1 MQIIV
6 IKQETDEL
14 ISIEVPHDANAELLV
29 QMVQSEVGIPVQE
42 LRLEVEGVPIRGGS
56 LIAQGVVDG
65 TAIIARREAHRHH
78 SHPTAATSSPAGQS
92 HSHAHSQSANHPPPA
107 PARNQQVQLI
117 DPSSVAPE
125 RLLEFIR
132 ENPSTLVQ
140 YKRLDPE
147 LGTLIEEGDAGK
159 IRVLIMKRAMSRHKI
174 VYEAKMEEIA
184 LHTADPMDPEVQKK
198 IAERIRLAAV
208 QENLDNAM
216 ENLPEAFGRVT
227 MLYVPLHINNQPVK
241 AFVDSGAQITIMSH
255 RCAEAC
261 GITYLID
268 TRMTSQLRGVGTS
281 QSLGRIH
288 AVQMKFGNSYMAVS
302 ITVVPNNDM
311 DFLLGLDN
319 LKRLRG
325 VIDLNRNVLCLDGAV
340 VREEVAFLGESD
352 LPDHAKGNYTE
363 PAEDDSK
370 NDDTNSKPSHMDT
383 SK

>member
-65 TAIIARREAHRHH
+65 TAIIARREAHSHH
-78 SHPTAATSSPAGQS
+78 SHPTAAISSPAGHS

-198 IAERIRLAAV
+198 IAER
-208 QENLDNAM
+208 
-216 ENLPEAFGRVT
+216 
-227 MLYVPLHINNQPVK
+227 
-241 AFVDSGAQITIMSH
+241 
-255 RCAEAC
+255 
-261 GITYLID
+261 
-268 TRMTSQLRGVGTS
+268 
-281 QSLGRIH
+281 
-288 AVQMKFGNSYMAVS
+288 VS
-302 ITVVPNNDM
+302 ITVIIAKRNLHWRPLTIVLAA
-311 DFLLGLDN
+311 LLITLLCRNYSYVLSFPRLFTILDSSGGGAGE
-319 LKRLRG
+319 LGQCDGEPSRSIWSRHHALCASPHQQPAGMFKKR
-325 VIDLNRNVLCLDGAV
+325 V
-340 VREEVAFLGESD
+340 F
-352 LPDHAKGNYTE
+352 
-363 PAEDDSK
+363 
-370 NDDTNSKPSHMDT
+370 
-383 SK
+383 